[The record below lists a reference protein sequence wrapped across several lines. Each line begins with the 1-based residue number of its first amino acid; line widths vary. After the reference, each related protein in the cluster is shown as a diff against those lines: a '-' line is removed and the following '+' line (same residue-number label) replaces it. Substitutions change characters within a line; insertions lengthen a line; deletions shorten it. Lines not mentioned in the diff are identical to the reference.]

1 MATSSMSPSFGAAG
15 AREIPC
21 DRGVGSM
28 IPPLADLPQLMLV
41 MVLRDHGIFGW
52 AAAFFRESM
61 RRDAMTG
68 TRTVFALRHKLM
80 SI

>member
-1 MATSSMSPSFGAAG
+1 
-15 AREIPC
+15 
-21 DRGVGSM
+21 M
-28 IPPLADLPQLMLV
+28 IPPPVDLPWFMLV

-52 AAAFFRESM
+52 AAAFFKESM

-68 TRTVFALRHKLM
+68 TRVEFALHHKLM